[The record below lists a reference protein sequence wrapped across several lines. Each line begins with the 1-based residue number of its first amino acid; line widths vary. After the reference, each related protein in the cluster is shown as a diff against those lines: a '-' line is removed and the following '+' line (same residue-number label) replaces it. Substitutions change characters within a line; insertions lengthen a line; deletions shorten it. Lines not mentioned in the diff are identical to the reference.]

1 MTTSNCVVFDRNVLI
16 SALLFE
22 HSIPARAFF
31 GVLRQGTVLI
41 SLDTL
46 QELQNVIKRKKF
58 DKYVTAEERDAFITL
73 LTTTATLVEIDERI
87 QASQDSKDDKF
98 LEVAV
103 NGSASCIVTG
113 DPDLLVLHPFRGV
126 VIITPA
132 LFLSD
137 DMTSE

>member
-1 MTTSNCVVFDRNVLI
+1 
-16 SALLFE
+16 
-22 HSIPARAFF
+22 
-31 GVLRQGTVLI
+31 
-41 SLDTL
+41 L